1 MDSNPQAARALYRLV
16 RDFSVGVS
24 VTSRNVIYYDIKPD
38 ERFDASRVSF
48 RVYGRWD
55 EYLAVMAA
63 AGIDTIEQPMEQ
75 KTIALPTDGLLTSMK
90 RQAGFESIAE
100 YRDSGKPTW
109 VYE

>member
-1 MDSNPQAARALYRLV
+1 MDYNPQAARAFYRLV
-16 RDFSVGVS
+16 RDFAIGAT
-24 VTSRNVIYYDIKPD
+24 VTTSNAIYYEIKPD

-55 EYLAVMAA
+55 EYLTVMAA
-63 AGIDTIEQPMEQ
+63 AGIDTIGQPMDQ
-75 KTIALPTDGLLTSMK
+75 QTIVLPSDGLLSSMK